1 MRITDGMSGGRVL
14 GWDMATAIEMGRAL
28 GVSTTIIAELL
39 PAIEAVMVRKTNEQT
54 RLSGLEGFDP

>member
-14 GWDMATAIEMGRAL
+14 GWDMAAAIEVGRAL
-28 GVSTTIIAELL
+28 GVSTIIIAELL

>member
-1 MRITDGMSGGRVL
+1 MRITDGMSGSRVL
-14 GWDMATAIEMGRAL
+14 GWDMAAAIEMGRAL